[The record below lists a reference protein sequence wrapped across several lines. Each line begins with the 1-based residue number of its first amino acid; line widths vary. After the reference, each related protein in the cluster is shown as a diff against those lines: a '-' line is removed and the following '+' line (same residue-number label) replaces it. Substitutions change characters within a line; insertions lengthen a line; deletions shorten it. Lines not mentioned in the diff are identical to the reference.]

1 MTPCCEALGDKSGI
15 RRFGDSLVPLDEALV
30 QCAVDV
36 SGRPYCVHL
45 GEPEGQEFAYRCDF
59 WTASTSI
66 LRPTNGS
73 ALASFSRNSQ
83 SVVASGML
91 SSIAS
96 PRKREN
102 DSRSRT

>member
-1 MTPCCEALGDKSGI
+1 MLVEAVKQL
-15 RRFGDSLVPLDEALV
+15 
-30 QCAVDV
+30 
-36 SGRPYCVHL
+36 
-45 GEPEGQEFAYRCDF
+45 
-59 WTASTSI
+59 SI
-66 LRPTNGS
+66 SP